1 MTGTAASLINP
12 NVAILLSGLTILVTL
27 GIPISDQIVWVA
39 TLVLASLVPFLI
51 PIGVY
56 LVLGEKSKRLLH
68 DAMQWMVAQDRAMTI
83 GTLVLFGMMFT
94 WRGTAGLL

>member
-1 MTGTAASLINP
+1 M
-12 NVAILLSGLTILVTL
+12 
-27 GIPISDQIVWVA
+27 
-39 TLVLASLVPFLI
+39 PFLI